1 MTILQQEIRDMKAR
15 YRREQELMLSITH
28 NNGMKNV
35 RQHLRAPLRT
45 EKTSF
50 LGIQRNK
57 VRLCSSLFLLHR
69 ALLNLFRIFMLS
81 KLRLEAVATSIYLLR
96 CILTRTIIG
105 IDHILHSY
113 YDRCN

>member
-1 MTILQQEIRDMKAR
+1 MKAR

-57 VRLCSSLFLLHR
+57 VRLCSSLSLLHK
-69 ALLNLFRIFMLS
+69 ALLNLFRIFMLFR
-81 KLRLEAVATSIYLLR
+81 LRLEVVATSIYSLRLL